1 MTEEIVNEIKWTIHE
16 THPDK
21 APLAREKLSEVVD
34 PEIGMNIIQL
44 GLVRDITIEN
54 DIARLKMIL
63 TTPFCPYG
71 PAMIEM
77 TKAKAVEGLN
87 MPVTI
92 EMGMDMWDDLTIH
105 GHASLDLY
113 VFQKGSLFESHKYVR
128 HWQSGKN
135 KVTRQLKS
143 IPTCSEIEPKL
154 IELGEIQL

>member
-1 MTEEIVNEIKWTIHE
+1 MTEETVNEIQWTIHT

-21 APLAREKLSEVVD
+21 VKLAREKLSEVVD

-44 GLVRDITIEN
+44 GLVRDIEIEN

-77 TKAKAVEGLN
+77 TKAKAVEGLD

-92 EMGMDMWDDLTIH
+92 DMGMDMWDFSMMEDPSAVDW
-105 GHASLDLY
+105 GMYA
-113 VFQKGSLFESHKYVR
+113 
-128 HWQSGKN
+128 
-135 KVTRQLKS
+135 
-143 IPTCSEIEPKL
+143 
-154 IELGEIQL
+154 